1 MMTNE
6 EFAQVLALD
15 HELHGIE
22 FKGPGLASD
31 RRLFAEVAKAT
42 LGMANRRDGG
52 HIIIGVNCSP
62 GIVDPVGLTR
72 SQLGTWNYD
81 DVASKLAE
89 YADPSI
95 SFDLEVKECD
105 GKNYVVLEIR
115 EFEQVPI
122 LCKKDYPE
130 VLRKGACYVRSRRKP
145 ETTEIPTQEDMRDLL
160 NLAIEKSLREY
171 VALAYRAGAV
181 LVPIPVTPITPSPFP
196 APGAAKQRYDEQL
209 GDLK

>member
-1 MMTNE
+1 MTDE
-6 EFAQVLALD
+6 EFVTNLALD
-15 HELHGIE
+15 YEPPGIE

-31 RRLFAEVAKAT
+31 KHLFAKVARAV

-52 HIIIGVNCSP
+52 RVIIGVDCRRNVVNR
-62 GIVDPVGLTR
+62 IGLTK
-72 SQLGTWNYD
+72 SQLKTWNYD

-95 SFDLEVKECD
+95 SFELEERENA
-105 GKNYVVLEIR
+105 GNRYVILEIK
-115 EFEQVPI
+115 EFEDVPI
-122 LCKKDYPE
+122 LCNQDYPN

-160 NLAIEKSLREY
+160 DLAMEKRLRKY
-171 VALAYRAGAV
+171 MTIAQRTGIG
-181 LVPIPVTPITPSPFP
+181 LVPLSIVSQLPPTYQ
-196 APGAAKQRYDEQL
+196 KLYDKQL

>member
-1 MMTNE
+1 MMTDE
-6 EFAQVLALD
+6 EFTAILALD
-15 HELHGIE
+15 YELPGIE

-31 RRLFAEVAKAT
+31 KHLFAKVARAV

-52 HIIIGVNCSP
+52 RVIIGVNCSP
-62 GIVDPVGLTR
+62 SVVDRIGLTEP
-72 SQLGTWNYD
+72 QLRTWNYD

-89 YADPSI
+89 YAEPSI
-95 SFDLEVKECD
+95 SFDLEVKERD
-105 GKNYVVLEIR
+105 GRNYVVLEIQ
-115 EFEQVPI
+115 EFEQLPI

-160 NLAIEKSLREY
+160 DLAIEKGLRKY
-171 VALAYRAGAV
+171 VTLAYRAGV
-181 LVPIPVTPITPSPFP
+181 GLVPIPTVTAPLP
-196 APGAAKQRYDEQL
+196 ATTIDQELYDKEL